1 MVVVILVDCPLVLQ
15 RSLNTITGKEIFV
28 CELQSAFIC
37 IPHFLQ
43 NTLPMVAN
51 FNHLVGVNISQP
63 SSAYCFPF
71 VFMRFGCLHPEVT
84 FKYANLRP
92 HLLRMTFSLLSVSG
106 WKPPILD
113 SDGKFLGASARAELR
128 TSKWREA
135 VCQGDAELS
144 AWCCCQRL
152 GWLRTRSC
160 SSMDHSWATCEGEW
174 DNGASRAEREMC
186 FGKDGAWWHNK

>member
-1 MVVVILVDCPLVLQ
+1 MCDGGSHPCGLSS
-15 RSLNTITGKEIFV
+15 RSSEIIKHNYRKRDLCLRATVSFYMYSTFSSKH
-28 CELQSAFIC
+28 L
-37 IPHFLQ
+37 
-43 NTLPMVAN
+43 VAN